1 MLRDNRFDD
10 PDCASEMVSEV
21 SAAPKQWRTE
31 HTYRDGTLATP
42 TNSQATQDVGRYC
55 RTPIRVEYAQ
65 HIGTYTSKSAME
77 SRKPC

>member
-1 MLRDNRFDD
+1 MLIESRLDD

-42 TNSQATQDVGRYC
+42 MNSQAAQRVGRY
-55 RTPIRVEYAQ
+55 
-65 HIGTYTSKSAME
+65 
-77 SRKPC
+77 